1 MTEDSPKYPSWIDDN
16 YPVPDPS
23 WDYYRIYEVAIA
35 LDRES
40 TRLFSQIS
48 NEETRTP
55 EADQRI
61 RERLKEVNLQC
72 NELLRLLG

>member
-1 MTEDSPKYPSWIDDN
+1 MTEDSPKYPGWIDQG
-16 YPVPDPS
+16 YPVPDPT

-35 LDRES
+35 IDRES

-48 NEETRTP
+48 NEEDRTP

-61 RERLKEVNLQC
+61 RDRLKEVSLQC
-72 NELLRLLG
+72 SELLRLLG

>member
-1 MTEDSPKYPSWIDDN
+1 MTEDSPKSPSWIADD

-23 WDYYRIYEVAIA
+23 WDYYRIYEIAIA

-40 TRLFSQIS
+40 TRLFTTIS
-48 NEETRTP
+48 NEQTRTI

-61 RERLKEVNLQC
+61 RERLKEVALQC
-72 NELLRLLG
+72 NELLRELG